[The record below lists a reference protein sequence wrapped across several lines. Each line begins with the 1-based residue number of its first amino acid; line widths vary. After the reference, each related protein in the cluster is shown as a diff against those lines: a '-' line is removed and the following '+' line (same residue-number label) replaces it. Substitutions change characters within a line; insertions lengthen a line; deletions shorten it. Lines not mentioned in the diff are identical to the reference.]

1 MCNAKSKLLLF
12 PGIIFLNNQSLKL
25 IFILNQIAMQ
35 VAVTRKKYIFS
46 PDPSR
51 IIARFL
57 YVNDERSADI
67 IRKVLA
73 MPEKEVNIAM
83 SQLLRGY
90 SRRHRN
96 ISKIFEKHFAKMAP
110 IFDKIE
116 VNEEDLTPAQ
126 KALIGSYFTMEY
138 SIESAAFFN
147 PSIVENPDQSET
159 RPDETRVIFS
169 FRATG
174 EGHISSVVFR
184 SGILDRNNNLT
195 LEPVGKM
202 LAEADVITRNSYD
215 KKAFLEKLV
224 EMQEKGNVIS
234 PAVLDKHDEKKDQ
247 ANFIPPVIVDKH
259 DEKQDNRN
267 VISPAFILDKLG
279 DNFTYGEL
287 MMNIDKARKDSE
299 LTEDQ
304 VKIINQM
311 MWLASSHYEINFS
324 IDSAISERVIFPISA
339 TEQKGI
345 EDARFVKFT
354 DDNGEITYYATYTA
368 YDGMAIMPKL
378 ISTKDFYDFKI
389 LPINGEIA
397 QNKGMALFP
406 RKINGKYAML
416 CRIDGVNNYIAYS
429 DSINIWREAKIIQRP
444 KFPWE
449 LVQIGNAG
457 SPIETEDGWL
467 VITHAVGSMREY
479 SLGASLYDL
488 KNPEIEIGRLSN
500 PLMVPNETEREGYV
514 PNVIYSCGSMI
525 HNEDLVIP
533 YAMSDHSSS
542 YATVDLRELLDVLK
556 ASGSNGKL
564 L

>member
-1 MCNAKSKLLLF
+1 
-12 PGIIFLNNQSLKL
+12 
-25 IFILNQIAMQ
+25 MQ
-35 VAVTRKKYIFS
+35 VTVSRKKFMFS

-57 YVNDERSADI
+57 YLDDERSANI

-96 ISKIFEKHFAKMAP
+96 ISRIFEKNFAKLAP
-110 IFDKIE
+110 IFDTIE
-116 VNEEDLTPAQ
+116 VNEEDLSVPQ

-147 PSIVENPDQSET
+147 PSIVEDPDQSEI
-159 RPDETRVIFS
+159 RSDEKRVIFS

-174 EGHISSVVFR
+174 EGHISSIVFR
-184 SGILDRNNNLT
+184 SGILDRNNNLSI
-195 LEPVGKM
+195 EPVGKM
-202 LAEADVITRNSYD
+202 LAEADVIKRHIYE
-215 KKAFLEKLV
+215 KKAFLEKLN
-224 EMQEKGNVIS
+224 EMTESANTTAPAISENGDKTPDPANISTSATFTNQEEINHHKNT
-234 PAVLDKHDEKKDQ
+234 
-247 ANFIPPVIVDKH
+247 
-259 DEKQDNRN
+259 
-267 VISPAFILDKLG
+267 ISPAFILDKLQ

-287 MMNIDKARKDSE
+287 MRNLVVAQKDTK
-299 LTEDQ
+299 LTEDHI
-304 VKIINQM
+304 KLINQM

-324 IDSAISERVIFPISA
+324 IDSAISERVIFPVSA

-354 DDNGEITYYATYTA
+354 DDNGEVTYYATYTA
-368 YDGMAIMPKL
+368 YDGVAILPKL
-378 ISTKDFYDFKI
+378 IKTTDFYNFQI

-416 CRIDGVNNYIAYS
+416 CRMDGVNNYIAYS
-429 DSINIWREAKIIQRP
+429 DSITIWHKAQMTQQP
-444 KFPWE
+444 TYSWE

-467 VITHAVGSMREY
+467 VITHAVGPMREY
-479 SLGASLYDL
+479 TLGASLYELD
-488 KNPEIEIGRLSN
+488 NPAKEIGRLSS
-500 PLMVPNETEREGYV
+500 PLMVPNEVEREGYV
-514 PNVIYSCGSMI
+514 PNVIYSCGSII
-525 HNEDLVIP
+525 HNNDLIIA
-533 YAMSDHSSS
+533 YAMSDYSSS
-542 YATVDLRELLDVLK
+542 YATVDLRELLNVLK
-556 ASGSNGKL
+556 ASRA
-564 L
+564 

>member
-1 MCNAKSKLLLF
+1 
-12 PGIIFLNNQSLKL
+12 
-25 IFILNQIAMQ
+25 MQ
-35 VAVTRKKYIFS
+35 VTVTRKKYIFS

-51 IIARFL
+51 VLARFL
-57 YVNDERSADI
+57 QVSDERSADI

-73 MPEKEVNIAM
+73 MPEKDVTTAM
-83 SQLLRGY
+83 NQVLRSY
-90 SRRHRN
+90 SKRHRS
-96 ISKIFEKHFAKMAP
+96 ISSIFDKHFKKLAP

-116 VNEEDLTPAQ
+116 INENELSSSQ

-147 PSIVENPDQSET
+147 PSIIEDPDQSELLIN
-159 RPDETRVIFS
+159 EKRVIFS

-174 EGHISSVVFR
+174 EGHISSIVFR
-184 SGILDRNNNLT
+184 SGILDKNNNLKV
-195 LEPVGKM
+195 ESVGKM
-202 LAEADVITRNSYD
+202 IAEADVIKRHIYN
-215 KKAFLEKLV
+215 KKSFQLKLA
-224 EMQEKGNVIS
+224 ELQEKSVRII
-234 PAVLDKHDEKKDQ
+234 PIDIDKPIVKQEQ
-247 ANFIPPVIVDKH
+247 ANVVSPVKIDKP
-259 DEKQDNRN
+259 EIKKRN
-267 VISPAFILDKLG
+267 KGEIISPAFILDKL
-279 DNFTYGEL
+279 DDKFTYGEL
-287 MMNIDKARKDSE
+287 MRNLVIAKKESK

-304 VKIINQM
+304 TLVINQM

-354 DDNGEITYYATYTA
+354 DDDGEITYYATYTA
-368 YDGMAIMPKL
+368 YDGLATMPKL

-429 DSINIWREAKIIQRP
+429 DRINLWLEAVKIQEP
-444 KFPWE
+444 KYPWE

-457 SPIETEDGWL
+457 SPIETADGWL

-479 SLGASLYDL
+479 TLGASLYELD
-488 KNPEIEIGRLSN
+488 NPEKEIGRLTN
-500 PLMVPNETEREGYV
+500 PLMVPNEVEREGYV
-514 PNVIYSCGSMI
+514 PNVIYSCGSI
-525 HNEDLVIP
+525 VHNDSLIIP
-533 YAMSDHSSS
+533 YAMSDYASS
-542 YATVDLRELLDVLK
+542 YATVNLKELLNVLK
-556 ASGSNGKL
+556 NSGNTSQ
-564 L
+564 